1 MKLKIVN
8 GRLILPK
15 SVRNKHSIFEASI
28 IKNKKRAERLLSV
41 PKNETRIRIPKD
53 VIKELGIK
61 ISDTIELITR
71 APTEE
76 VITMEDLKKLLETKD
91 IITAYDGFEPSGN

>member
-1 MKLKIVN
+1 MDL
-8 GRLILPK
+8 
-15 SVRNKHSIFEASI
+15 E
-28 IKNKKRAERLLSV
+28 KR
-41 PKNETRIRIPKD
+41 
-53 VIKELGIK
+53 
-61 ISDTIELITR
+61 IELITR